1 MAFDFSSL
9 NKGKK
14 TIRDGINLDDMSFK
28 PLKDFIGQTLTVD
41 GFFFTE
47 GKYGKQAV
55 VIASGTKINIPK
67 RYVEDFEKI
76 RDNQEALDAV
86 LAGNLSI
93 TDIKPF
99 DSDNGKTV
107 VFSFANV

>member
-1 MAFDFSSL
+1 MAYDFTSL

-28 PLKDFIGQTLTVD
+28 PLNNFIGQTLKVD

-47 GKYGKQAV
+47 GKYGKQVV

-86 LAGNLSI
+86 LAGNMSI